1 MSMSNALPGIL
12 FIFYIVIVILIL
24 DACVFFSVF
33 ELMHNKKYINIT

>member
-1 MSMSNALPGIL
+1 MSMSNALFYL
-12 FIFYIVIVILIL
+12 FIIIVILIL